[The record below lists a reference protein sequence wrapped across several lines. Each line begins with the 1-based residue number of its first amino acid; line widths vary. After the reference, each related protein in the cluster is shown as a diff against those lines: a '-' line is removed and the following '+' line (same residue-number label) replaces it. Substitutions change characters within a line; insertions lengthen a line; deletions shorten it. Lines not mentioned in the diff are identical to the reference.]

1 MPGTEEEPSWQEMGP
16 EGVWRGRLL
25 GPVAPPEVFAVLCE
39 ERESCRG
46 LGAKVIL
53 PSAHIGEGSTGPQ
66 PEKKQGT
73 WPGGFCSHTDE
84 EGLGV
89 TTGQRPPEVRFWMD
103 FLG

>member
-25 GPVAPPEVFAVLCE
+25 GPVAPAEVFAVLCE

-53 PSAHIGEGSTGPQ
+53 LQHTSGKDRLGHSLRRSRVPGREASVVTRMKKGSG
-66 PEKKQGT
+66 
-73 WPGGFCSHTDE
+73 
-84 EGLGV
+84 
-89 TTGQRPPEVRFWMD
+89 
-103 FLG
+103 